1 MRTKLLSALLTLGLA
16 GCTVGPDY
24 VKPSLPAATSFHE
37 TATLTSPGQGTPPL
51 DTWWTGFN
59 DTELVRIMQRVMAEN
74 LDLAASA
81 ARVEQA
87 RAAARH
93 AEADRL
99 PQGALDASVARLHQ
113 SERSPLGKVASSLP
127 GYERDHT
134 QQEVGAGASWEL
146 DLAGG
151 LRREAEAADAEY
163 QAAEASH
170 AGVRVSL
177 AAEAADAY
185 FRVRS
190 AQARIAIAED
200 QIHNEQDLLDLV
212 QLREQHGLGTARETA
227 QAEALVLQAQATV
240 PPLKIELETQL
251 NRLDVLMGAA
261 PGTYAAEITPDHA
274 PFVIPSIDT
283 AAGPAS
289 LLRRRPDVIAAERR
303 LAASNARI
311 GAAIAQYYPSFSLSA
326 LLGFSSLTP
335 GKLFTGSAFQSS
347 GALGLH
353 WRLFDFG
360 RVDAEVSA
368 AKGENAE
375 AMALYRNSMLRATED
390 VEDAVVSLVQLEDRH
405 GVLDKEVAA
414 HVKARAAAQD
424 AYTGGAVSLIEVLD
438 EDRQLLEARD
448 NLARTHT
455 DEARAAVAVFRS
467 LGGGWD
473 AAPPATQAEVV
484 QHTDASEEAV
494 ARQ

>member
-1 MRTKLLSALLTLGLA
+1 MRTELLSALLVLGLA

-24 VKPSLPAATSFHE
+24 VKPALPAAGAFHE
-37 TATLTSPGQGTPPL
+37 TADLTSPARTAAPAL
-51 DTWWTGFN
+51 DTWWTGFG
-59 DTELVRIMQRVMAEN
+59 DPELMRIVERVMAQN

-93 AEADRL
+93 AQADRL
-99 PQGALDASVARLHQ
+99 PQGSLDGSVTRLRQ
-113 SERSPLGKVASSLP
+113 SERSPLGRVASALP
-127 GYERDHT
+127 GYERNHT
-134 QQEVGAGASWEL
+134 VEELGAGASWEL
-146 DLAGG
+146 DIAGG

-185 FRVRS
+185 FRVRG

-200 QIHNEQDLLDLV
+200 QIRNEQGLLDLV
-212 QLREQHGLGTARETA
+212 QLRQQHGLGTARETA
-227 QAEALVLQAQATV
+227 QAEALLLQAQATV
-240 PPLKIELETQL
+240 PPLQIELETQL

-261 PGTYAAEITPDHA
+261 PGTYTQEIQPQRA
-274 PFVIPSIDT
+274 PFAIPSIDT
-283 AAGPAS
+283 AEGPAS
-289 LLRRRPDVIAAERR
+289 LLRRRPDVIAAERQ
-303 LAASNARI
+303 LAASHARI
-311 GAAIAQYYPSFSLSA
+311 GVAVAQYYPSFSLSA
-326 LLGFSSLTP
+326 LLGLSSLVP
-335 GKLFTGSAFQSS
+335 GKLFTGAATQAS

-368 AKGENAE
+368 AKGANAE
-375 AMALYRNSMLRATED
+375 AMALYRGSMLRATED
-390 VEDAVVSLVQLEDRH
+390 VEDAIVNLVQLEARH
-405 GVLDKEVAA
+405 GVLDREVDA
-414 HVKARAAAQD
+414 HVRARDAAKD

-448 NLARTHT
+448 NLARIHA
-455 DEARAAVAVFRS
+455 DEARAAVSVFRS
-467 LGGGWD
+467 LGGGWNAPAPD
-473 AAPPATQAEVV
+473 EAGAALNVAASPPSSQA
-484 QHTDASEEAV
+484 Q
-494 ARQ
+494 

>member
-16 GCTVGPDY
+16 GCVAGPDY
-24 VKPSLPAATSFHE
+24 VKPALPAAGAFHE
-37 TATLTSPGQGTPPL
+37 APTLVSTAAASTAPL
-51 DTWWTGFN
+51 DTWWTGFG
-59 DTELVRIMQRVMAEN
+59 DPELVRIAERVIAQN

-93 AEADRL
+93 AQAERL
-99 PQGALDASVARLHQ
+99 PQGSLDGSVARQRQ
-113 SERSPLGKVASSLP
+113 SERSPLGTIASALP
-127 GYERDHT
+127 GYEREQT
-134 QQEVGAGASWEL
+134 LAEVGAGASWEL

-170 AGVRVSL
+170 AGVRISL
-177 AAEAADAY
+177 VAEAADAY
-185 FRVRS
+185 FRVRG

-200 QIHNEQDLLDLV
+200 QIRNEQGLLDLV
-212 QLREQHGLGTARETA
+212 KLREGHGLGTARETA
-227 QAEALVLQAQATV
+227 QAEALLLQAQATV

-261 PGTYAAEITPDHA
+261 PGTYASEIGSGV
-274 PFVIPSIDT
+274 PFAVPAIDT

-303 LAASNARI
+303 LAASHARI

-326 LLGFSSLTP
+326 LLGFSSLDT
-335 GKLFTGSAFQSS
+335 GRLFGGRSAQAA

-368 AKGENAE
+368 AKGANAE
-375 AMALYRNSMLRATED
+375 AMAVYRGSMLRATED
-390 VEDAVVSLVQLEDRH
+390 VENAIVNLVQLEARR
-405 GVLDKEVAA
+405 GVLDQEVSA
-414 HVKARAAAQD
+414 HERARAAAQD

-448 NLARTHT
+448 NLARTRA
-455 DEARAAVAVFRS
+455 DQARSAVAVFRA
-467 LGGGWD
+467 LGGGWNAPEAEPAVP
-473 AAPPATQAEVV
+473 AAATA
-484 QHTDASEEAV
+484 
-494 ARQ
+494 AR

>member
-1 MRTKLLSALLTLGLA
+1 MRTKLLSSLLVLGLA

-24 VKPSLPAATSFHE
+24 VKPALPAAGAFHE
-37 TATLTSPGQGTPPL
+37 TGDLMAPAKAAPPAL
-51 DTWWTGFN
+51 DTWWTGFG
-59 DTELVRIMQRVMAEN
+59 DAQLVRIVERVLAQN

-93 AEADRL
+93 AQAERL
-99 PQGALDASVARLHQ
+99 PQGSLDGSAARVRQ
-113 SERSPLGKVASSLP
+113 SELSPLGRVASALP
-127 GYERDHT
+127 GYERNHT
-134 QQEVGAGASWEL
+134 LEEAGAGASWEL

-151 LRREAEAADAEY
+151 LRRESEAADAEY

-185 FRVRS
+185 FRVRG

-200 QIHNEQDLLDLV
+200 QIRNEQGLLDLV
-212 QLREQHGLGTARETA
+212 RLRQQHGLGTARETA
-227 QAEALVLQAQATV
+227 QAEALLLQAQATV

-261 PGTYAAEITPDHA
+261 PGTYAEEIRPGHA
-274 PFVIPSIDT
+274 PFAIPSIDT
-283 AAGPAS
+283 AEGPAS
-289 LLRRRPDVIAAERR
+289 LLRRRPDVIAAERH

-311 GAAIAQYYPSFSLSA
+311 GAAVAQYYPSFSLSA
-326 LLGFSSLTP
+326 LLGVSSIAP
-335 GKLFTGSAFQSS
+335 GKLFTGSAVQSS

-360 RVDAEVSA
+360 RVDAQVSA
-368 AKGENAE
+368 AKGANAE
-375 AMALYRNSMLRATED
+375 AMAVYRGSMLRATED
-390 VEDAVVSLVQLEDRH
+390 VEDAIVNLVQLEARH
-405 GVLDKEVAA
+405 GVLDSEVDA
-414 HVKARAAAQD
+414 HVRARDAAKD
-424 AYTGGAVSLIEVLD
+424 AYTGGSVSLIEVLD

-448 NLARTHT
+448 SLARIHA
-455 DEARAAVAVFRS
+455 DEARAAVSVFRA
-467 LGGGWD
+467 LGGGWNG
-473 AAPPATQAEVV
+473 AAAGEPALNVA
-484 QHTDASEEAV
+484 ASPRAGR
-494 ARQ
+494 AK